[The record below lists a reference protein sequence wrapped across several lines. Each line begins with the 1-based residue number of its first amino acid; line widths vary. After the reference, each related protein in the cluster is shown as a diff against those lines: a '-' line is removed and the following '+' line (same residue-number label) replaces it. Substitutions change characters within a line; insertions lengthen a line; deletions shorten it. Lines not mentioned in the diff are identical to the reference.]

1 MPQKPPIQKPH
12 PDQHVDPKISDEQI
26 DLIGRVVISF
36 SKLEAAL
43 EDTIWFF
50 LKIDDEDGRIVTKR
64 LDAETK
70 IQLVRALAT
79 RHIANEEILSKLKEV
94 LGLISELK
102 DNRNFIIH
110 GLWGT
115 MMPDNV
121 PVALSLRPKADPGVI
136 VSETFPPERMKAIS
150 DGIVDVTQKLI
161 ELPVALGAP
170 RRVPQ

>member
-1 MPQKPPIQKPH
+1 MPQKPPIQKLDPN
-12 PDQHVDPKISDEQI
+12 QYVDRKVSDGQI
-26 DLIGRVVISF
+26 DLIGRVVVLF

-43 EDTIWFF
+43 EDTIWYF
-50 LKIDDEDGRIVTKR
+50 LKIDDEDGKIVTKR

-70 IQLVRALAT
+70 IQMVRALAI
-79 RHIANEEILSKLKEV
+79 RHLADKKILSKLKEILV
-94 LGLISELK
+94 LISELK
-102 DNRNFIIH
+102 DNRNFIVH

-121 PVALSLRPKADPGVI
+121 PVALSLRPKAEPGVV

-150 DGIVDVTQKLI
+150 DGISVTTQKLVD
-161 ELPVALGAP
+161 LPVVLGAS